1 MFALCERGRT
11 VGNRD
16 AIEFGS
22 LLWRGRIWRRRQG
35 RGSSNREIN
44 DIVEQIA
51 VDIVKE
57 LKREHLTTSGE
68 TFLEWQR
75 PYVEDHI
82 ASDDPVLKSL

>member
-1 MFALCERGRT
+1 MAGPDLAKAARARLQQS
-11 VGNRD
+11 RKK
-16 AIEFGS
+16 
-22 LLWRGRIWRRRQG
+22 
-35 RGSSNREIN
+35 IN

>member
-1 MFALCERGRT
+1 M
-11 VGNRD
+11 D
-16 AIEFGS
+16 S

-35 RGSSNREIN
+35 RGSRIEKIN

>member
-1 MFALCERGRT
+1 MQDGAEKEVLIRRYLMGRT
-11 VGNRD
+11 
-16 AIEFGS
+16 
-22 LLWRGRIWRRRQG
+22 W
-35 RGSSNREIN
+35 
-44 DIVEQIA
+44 EQIA

>member
-1 MFALCERGRT
+1 MAGP
-11 VGNRD
+11 D
-16 AIEFGS
+16 SAKAAIEK
-22 LLWRGRIWRRRQG
+22 
-35 RGSSNREIN
+35 IN